1 MRKLIRNAMI
11 TPDGTLLQSRHRH
24 DFVQYTDAN
33 GLVYMVDGG
42 LDYIRRS
49 INDSA
54 PHVDKCVYDDVPHE
68 EQREVATWGTYGKN
82 GDEPLSYVTV
92 ANMSTEHIKAV
103 VKTQDNVLEQL
114 LTVLKAELWYRD
126 VIRVRKMND
135 E

>member
-1 MRKLIRNAMI
+1 MI

-68 EQREVATWGTYGKN
+68 EQREAATWGTYGKN
-82 GDEPLSYVTV
+82 GDESRSYVTV

-103 VKTQDNVLEQL
+103 IKDNKPLIGTRGEVLPQL
-114 LTVLKAELWYRD
+114 RAVMENELRHRVPRSSDILPNKA
-126 VIRVRKMND
+126 
-135 E
+135 

>member
-1 MRKLIRNAMI
+1 MI

-82 GDEPLSYVTV
+82 GDEPRSYVTV

>member
-103 VKTQDNVLEQL
+103 IETQDNVLEQL

-126 VIRVRKMND
+126 VIRVRKLND

>member
-1 MRKLIRNAMI
+1 MI

-103 VKTQDNVLEQL
+103 IETQDNVLEQL

>member
-1 MRKLIRNAMI
+1 MI

-68 EQREVATWGTYGKN
+68 EQREAATWGTYGKN
-82 GDEPLSYVTV
+82 GDEPRSYVTV

-103 VKTQDNVLEQL
+103 IETQDNVLEQL

-126 VIRVRKMND
+126 VIRVRKVND

>member
-1 MRKLIRNAMI
+1 MI

-68 EQREVATWGTYGKN
+68 EQREAATWGTYGKN
-82 GDEPLSYVTV
+82 GDEPRSYVTV

-103 VKTQDNVLEQL
+103 IETQDNVLEQL

-126 VIRVRKMND
+126 VIRVRKLND

>member
-82 GDEPLSYVTV
+82 GDEPRSYVTV

-103 VKTQDNVLEQL
+103 IETQDNVLEQL

-126 VIRVRKMND
+126 VIRVRKLND